1 MKIGFLK
8 VNHLVNP
15 LGNELDHPSLSYRV
29 LESSGKR
36 QESARILVALDPD
49 FKDTIFDSGERKDI
63 SSLAFE
69 LPFEPEAE
77 TRYFWKAFVTADD
90 GDSGWSDTAWF
101 ETPKEDAWQ
110 ADWITPKADKS
121 LQVILFKDIELKKPV
136 ARARAYM
143 AGLGLY
149 EFYLNGQKQGEEY
162 LLPGFCAYD
171 SWIPFQTFE
180 LKLQEGA
187 NRLEVMLGDGWYKG
201 EFGLTKKKE
210 NYGDRLAMIAEIHV
224 TYEDGT
230 KEVFCSDTSWKAK
243 ASPVTF
249 SGIYP
254 GEVYEPGLDQSRIY
268 DTEVISSEEAE
279 EKSRTEEYSEHGQ
292 GGEEQTE
299 NRSGGAYLNRRGS
312 YKDLLRPRLDPRLV
326 CQEKLK
332 PVEII
337 HTPMGETVLDM
348 GQNMVGWLSFTCRA
362 KAGRKFFLQFGEI
375 LQDGCFYN
383 ENLRS
388 AKAEFTYISD
398 GEERLVRPHF
408 TFYGFRYV
416 KITGWDGSD
425 ELSDF
430 CGMVIHSEMERQGDI
445 QTSYPLV
452 NRLFLNAWWGQKG
465 NFLDVPTDCPQRD
478 ERYGWTGDAQIFSGT
493 ACFNADTYAFYT
505 KFGYDLACEQK
516 KMGGAVP
523 DVVPT
528 ANFDGTISS
537 VWGDAATVIPWNV
550 YLHTGDPGILRRQ
563 YDSMK
568 GWVDYIKSQDD
579 QYGGRRLWQTGFQ
592 YGDWLALDGN
602 VKGGVY
608 GATDPFLIASAYY
621 YYSTTI
627 VAKAAAVLGRDEDA
641 AAYRKLASE
650 IKEAFVKEYYTPS
663 GRLSVDT
670 MTAYVVV
677 LYLGLVPDGN
687 AELSH
692 EPDRNGRKIDGGSME
707 PDGHAEG
714 METKADPTALEL
726 TREGLMNR
734 LRKKFFHLE
743 TGFTGTPWLCQV
755 LSENG
760 MHELACHLLLEKGY
774 PGWLYEVLMGATT
787 IWERWNSVLPDGK
800 ISGTEMNSLNH
811 YAYGSIVEW
820 MYRELVGFC
829 PSMETAGFKTAVLAP
844 KPTWQIPWV
853 RGTVNT
859 AAGKISSGWK
869 LDQGVLNFQVK
880 VPFDC
885 RVRLVLPDAKAEEVK
900 AEVCRRSKDPGEQG
914 SREGILQ
921 MTQAGA
927 NTEVVLEA
935 GTYTFTYKP
944 TRPYRKVYS
953 LDTPLAELDEN
964 PKTRAI
970 LDRYFYS
977 VHRNSAFKGE
987 LCTLR
992 ETLQG
997 PFTHLPY
1004 EEQDAL
1010 DKALREVE

>member
-15 LGNELDHPSLSYRV
+15 LGNELTHPTLSYRV
-29 LESSGKR
+29 EESTGTSQK
-36 QESARILVALDPD
+36 SARILVALDRE
-49 FKDTIFDSGERKDI
+49 FTKVVFDSDRDLNREGEHREI
-63 SSLAFE
+63 NSLAFE
-69 LPFEPEAE
+69 LPFKLKTE
-77 TRYFWKAFVTADD
+77 TRYFWKVQVTADD
-90 GDSGWSDTAWF
+90 GDSAWSDTAWF
-101 ETPKEDAWQ
+101 ETPKEDGWK
-110 ADWITPKADKS
+110 ADWITPVADKAQ
-121 LQVILFKDIELKKPV
+121 QVVLFRDFEIKKPV
-136 ARARAYM
+136 SKARAYM
-143 AGLGLY
+143 VGLGLY
-149 EFYLNGQKQGEEY
+149 EFYLNGQKQGDEY

-171 SWIPFQTFE
+171 SWIPFQTYE
-180 LKLQEGA
+180 LKLEQGT

-210 NYGDRLAMIAEIHV
+210 NYGDRLALIAEIHV
-224 TYEDGT
+224 TYEDGSVET
-230 KEVFCSDTSWKAK
+230 FCTDTSWKAK

-254 GEVYEPGLDQSRIY
+254 GEVYDPGVDQSRIY
-268 DTEVISSEEAE
+268 DTEAI
-279 EKSRTEEYSEHGQ
+279 T
-292 GGEEQTE
+292 
-299 NRSGGAYLNRRGS
+299 SGGACKAGAEENRISDAGSSISEKNLN
-312 YKDLLRPRLDPRLV
+312 KALLRPRLDPKLI
-326 CQEKLK
+326 CQEELK

-337 HTPMGETVLDM
+337 HTPKDETVLDM
-348 GQNMVGWLSFTCRA
+348 GQNMVGWLRFAC
-362 KAGRKFFLQFGEI
+362 KAPAGKKFFLQFGEI

-398 GEERLVRPHF
+398 GQERTVRPHF

-430 CGMVIHSEMERQGDI
+430 TGMVIHSEMERQGHI
-445 QTSYPLV
+445 ETANPLV
-452 NRLFLNAWWGQKG
+452 NRLFLNAWWGQRG
-465 NFLDVPTDCPQRD
+465 NFVDVPTDCPQRD

-523 DVVPT
+523 DVVPV
-528 ANFDGTISS
+528 ANFDGTVSS
-537 VWGDAATVIPWNV
+537 VWGDSATVIPWNV

-568 GWVDYIKSQDD
+568 GWVDYIKGEDD
-579 QYGGRRLWQTGFQ
+579 KYGSRRLWQTGFQ

-621 YYSTTI
+621 YYSTAI
-627 VAKAAAVLGRDEDA
+627 VAKAAAVLGKKEDA
-641 AAYRKLASE
+641 EAYGQLASE
-650 IKEAFVKEYYTPS
+650 IKRAFVKEYFTLS

-670 MTAYVVV
+670 MTAYVAV
-677 LYLGLVPDGN
+677 LYLGLIPDG
-687 AELSH
+687 S
-692 EPDRNGRKIDGGSME
+692 DGKTD
-707 PDGHAEG
+707 P
-714 METKADPTALEL
+714 KALAR

-734 LRKKFFHLE
+734 LRKKFYHLE
-743 TGFTGTPWLCQV
+743 TGFTGTPWLCQA

-760 MHELACHLLLEKGY
+760 MHELAVHLLLEKGY

-787 IWERWNSVLPDGK
+787 IWERWNSVLPDGR

-820 MYRELVGFC
+820 MYRELLGFR
-829 PSMETAGFKTAVLAP
+829 PSMNTAGFKTAILEP
-844 KPTWQIPWV
+844 RPTWQIPWV
-853 RGTVNT
+853 KGTVNT
-859 AAGKISSGWK
+859 AAGKIGSSWK
-869 LDQGVLNFQVK
+869 LDQGMLHFEVT
-880 VPFDC
+880 VPFDGQVC
-885 RVRLVLPDAKAEEVK
+885 LTLPDADAEEVQNH
-900 AEVCRRSKDPGEQG
+900 STSSHPG
-914 SREGILQ
+914 GILAILQ
-921 MTQAGA
+921 EGKDTQVILR
-927 NTEVVLEA
+927 T
-935 GTYTFTYKP
+935 GTYTFTYQP

-970 LDRYFYS
+970 LDKYFYS
-977 VHRNSAFKGE
+977 IHKNSAFKGE

-997 PFTHLPY
+997 PFTHLTY
-1004 EEQDAL
+1004 EQQDEL
-1010 DKALREVE
+1010 DRRLREVE